1 MRKVIMVLAVSSV
14 FAACGSKTD
23 IETEKDL
30 MVTDTTGMY
39 NSNVSTDTAT
49 GVIDE
54 AVVAPAAPKVVTQ
67 TRTVY
72 VDRTPKRT
80 TQRNVPTTS
89 TQTQTTTNTGTG
101 TTTTGTGTGTTTG
114 TTTPAPKEEDKGWSN
129 STKGAVIGGAAGA
142 VGGAI
147 LSKKKGKGAI
157 IGGVVGAAGG
167 YILGKKKDNKQA
179 ADTTR

>member
-1 MRKVIMVLAVSSV
+1 MRKVIMVLAVSSI

-49 GVIDE
+49 VVPDEE
-54 AVVAPAAPKVVTQ
+54 AVVTPVAPKTVTR

-72 VDRTPKRT
+72 VDRTPKSN
-80 TQRNVPTTS
+80 TQSNVPATS
-89 TQTQTTTNTGTG
+89 TQTQTNTTTGTG
-101 TTTTGTGTGTTTG
+101 TTTTGTTTT
-114 TTTPAPKEEDKGWSN
+114 TAPKEEDKGWSN

-147 LSKKKGKGAI
+147 LSKKKGKGAV

>member
-14 FAACGSKTD
+14 FAACGSRTD

-49 GVIDE
+49 TVPVE
-54 AVVAPAAPKVVTQ
+54 EEVAPAAPKVVTQ

-72 VDRTPKRT
+72 VDRTPKST
-80 TQRNVPTTS
+80 TQRNVPTT
-89 TQTQTTTNTGTG
+89 TTNTQTTTNTGTG
-101 TTTTGTGTGTTTG
+101 TTTTTGTGTT